1 MKSRNLVLL
10 LSVFIL
16 NILLLTACGN
26 NTSYIS
32 DQTGKEIPVTS
43 SDSDTYTFKLPA
55 VETEII
61 EAPTVT
67 VPEEAETTTIKES
80 EEPIPEESL
89 VEEGPK
95 TGEP

>member
-26 NTSYIS
+26 NTFYIS
-32 DQTGKEIPVTS
+32 DQTGKEIPITS
-43 SDSDTYTFKLPA
+43 SNSDTYTFKLPSA
-55 VETEII
+55 ETEEI
-61 EAPTVT
+61 EASTVT

-80 EEPIPEESL
+80 EDPILEAPL